1 MAPSS
6 CLVIFPKGGG
16 GPWSPY
22 RSGIWK
28 LPLLAVLTGVNCYGD
43 PTEQEYVG
51 DPFSTALW
59 MSSERTQLLSLC
71 IVSDNQ

>member
-1 MAPSS
+1 MAL
-6 CLVIFPKGGG
+6 LVAESFFQREGVVHGVL
-16 GPWSPY
+16 Y

-51 DPFSTALW
+51 DPLFHCPVDEFRENSAAFS
-59 MSSERTQLLSLC
+59 MYCQ
-71 IVSDNQ
+71 